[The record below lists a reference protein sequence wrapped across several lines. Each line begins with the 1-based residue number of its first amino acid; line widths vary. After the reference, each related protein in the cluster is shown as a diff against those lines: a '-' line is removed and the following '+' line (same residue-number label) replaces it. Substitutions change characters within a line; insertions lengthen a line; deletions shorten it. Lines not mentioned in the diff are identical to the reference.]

1 MNSDKKLL
9 KIKQS
14 KADRRIAEKICKYLR
29 RDEFRKLEKSFF
41 AVDDKIHPDSVLNKR
56 GMTGLMISSKLGHP
70 DCLNVFLRKGA
81 SRKLTCFKGNIALH
95 YAAKYCMKHPYPS
108 NVRNLVTIPFLDS
121 TTDYHELMK
130 MPNANGT
137 TPKLLLDA
145 LNKVMYDDTVEGSDS
160 SDSSLDNAQKT
171 AQNSSDWSQKLQHE
185 DQDEHYDRFGKFDV
199 WEDTGYKNKFN
210 ETENEWADRIY
221 AEFSRLQSRNNK
233 KNNKKNTMEDKKEK
247 DSKKSPKKKEL
258 LLKIPKKNPEA
269 KQTLF
274 RDKLSKLL
282 DPQNTQLITTNSLLP
297 FDENST
303 SDYIINQ
310 LLDGSESTTATGSQ
324 ATGSQATGS
333 QATGSQVQD
342 RKRKRIKEVIR
353 IWHPDKF
360 SQLYH
365 QRIDPEHRDD
375 IIRIVTHISQA
386 LLNFGRQ

>member
-282 DPQNTQLITTNSLLP
+282 DPQNTELITTNSLLP

-303 SDYIINQ
+303 SDFIINQ
-310 LLDGSESTTATGSQ
+310 LLLSDDAGSEPTTSGS
-324 ATGSQATGS
+324 
-333 QATGSQVQD
+333 TGSQVQD

>member
-9 KIKQS
+9 KIKLS

-29 RDEFRKLEKSFF
+29 RDEFRKLETSFF
-41 AVDDKIHPDSVLNKR
+41 AADDKIHPDSVLNKR

-70 DCLNVFLRKGA
+70 DCVNVFLRKGA

-121 TTDYHELMK
+121 TTDYQELMK
-130 MPNANGT
+130 MPNDNGT

-185 DQDEHYDRFGKFDV
+185 DQDEHYERFGKFDV

-233 KNNKKNTMEDKKEK
+233 RIKSKKDAMEEKEEK
-247 DSKKSPKKKEL
+247 DPKKAPKKKEL

-282 DPQNTQLITTNSLLP
+282 DPQNTELITTNSLQP

-310 LLDGSESTTATGSQ
+310 LLLSDGSDSTAATGSQ
-324 ATGSQATGS
+324 F
-333 QATGSQVQD
+333 QD
-342 RKRKRIKEVIR
+342 RKRIKEVIR

>member
-29 RDEFRKLEKSFF
+29 RDEFRKLETSFF
-41 AVDDKIHPDSVLNKR
+41 AADDKIHPDSVLNKR

-70 DCLNVFLRKGA
+70 DCVNVFLRKGA

-121 TTDYHELMK
+121 TTDYQELMK
-130 MPNANGT
+130 MPNDNGT

-185 DQDEHYDRFGKFDV
+185 DQDEHYERFGKFDV

-233 KNNKKNTMEDKKEK
+233 RIKSKKDAMKEK
-247 DSKKSPKKKEL
+247 EEKDPNKAPKKKEL

-282 DPQNTQLITTNSLLP
+282 DPQNTELITTNSLLP

-310 LLDGSESTTATGSQ
+310 LLLSSDDGSESTTATGSQ
-324 ATGSQATGS
+324 
-333 QATGSQVQD
+333 VQD
-342 RKRKRIKEVIR
+342 RKRIKEVIR

>member
-1 MNSDKKLL
+1 
-9 KIKQS
+9 
-14 KADRRIAEKICKYLR
+14 
-29 RDEFRKLEKSFF
+29 
-41 AVDDKIHPDSVLNKR
+41 
-56 GMTGLMISSKLGHP
+56 
-70 DCLNVFLRKGA
+70 
-81 SRKLTCFKGNIALH
+81 
-95 YAAKYCMKHPYPS
+95 
-108 NVRNLVTIPFLDS
+108 
-121 TTDYHELMK
+121 
-130 MPNANGT
+130 
-137 TPKLLLDA
+137 
-145 LNKVMYDDTVEGSDS
+145 
-160 SDSSLDNAQKT
+160 
-171 AQNSSDWSQKLQHE
+171 
-185 DQDEHYDRFGKFDV
+185 
-199 WEDTGYKNKFN
+199 
-210 ETENEWADRIY
+210 
-221 AEFSRLQSRNNK
+221 
-233 KNNKKNTMEDKKEK
+233 MEDKKEK

-269 KQTLF
+269 KQALF

-282 DPQNTQLITTNSLLP
+282 DPQNTELITTNSLLP

-310 LLDGSESTTATGSQ
+310 LLDGSESTT

>member
-1 MNSDKKLL
+1 MNSNKKLL

-29 RDEFRKLEKSFF
+29 RDEFRKLETSFF
-41 AVDDKIHPDSVLNKR
+41 AADDKIHPDSVLNKR

-70 DCLNVFLRKGA
+70 DCVNVFLRKGA

-121 TTDYHELMK
+121 TTDYQELMK
-130 MPNANGT
+130 MPNNKGT

-171 AQNSSDWSQKLQHE
+171 AQNSSNWSQKLQHE
-185 DQDEHYDRFGKFDV
+185 DQDEHYEHFGKFDV

-210 ETENEWADRIY
+210 ETENEWSDRIY

-233 KNNKKNTMEDKKEK
+233 RIKSKKDAQKEEK
-247 DSKKSPKKKEL
+247 DSKKAPQKKEL

-269 KQTLF
+269 KETLF

-282 DPQNTQLITTNSLLP
+282 DPQNKELITTNSLLP

-310 LLDGSESTTATGSQ
+310 LLLSSDDDSTATGSTATATGSQ
-324 ATGSQATGS
+324 
-333 QATGSQVQD
+333 D
-342 RKRKRIKEVIR
+342 RNRKRFKEVIR

-365 QRIDPEHRDD
+365 QRIHPEHRDD

>member
-29 RDEFRKLEKSFF
+29 RDEFRKLETSFF

-70 DCLNVFLRKGA
+70 DCVNVFLRKGA

-121 TTDYHELMK
+121 TTDYQELMK
-130 MPNANGT
+130 MPNDNGT

-145 LNKVMYDDTVEGSDS
+145 LNKLMYDDTVEGSDS

-185 DQDEHYDRFGKFDV
+185 DQDEHYERFGKYDV

-324 ATGSQATGS
+324 ATGSQ
-333 QATGSQVQD
+333 VQD

-365 QRIDPEHRDD
+365 QRIDPEHKDD

>member
-29 RDEFRKLEKSFF
+29 RDEFRKLETSFF

-137 TPKLLLDA
+137 TPKILLDA

-233 KNNKKNTMEDKKEK
+233 RIKSKKNAMEEEK
-247 DSKKSPKKKEL
+247 DPKKAPKKKEL
-258 LLKIPKKNPEA
+258 LLKIPKKNSEA

-282 DPQNTQLITTNSLLP
+282 DPQNTELITTNSLLP

-303 SDYIINQ
+303 SDFIINQ
-310 LLDGSESTTATGSQ
+310 LLLSDDAGSEPTTSGS
-324 ATGSQATGS
+324 
-333 QATGSQVQD
+333 TGSQVQD

>member
-29 RDEFRKLEKSFF
+29 RDEFRKLETSFF
-41 AVDDKIHPDSVLNKR
+41 AADDKIHPDSILNKR

-70 DCLNVFLRKGA
+70 DCVNVFLRKGA

-121 TTDYHELMK
+121 TTDYQELMK
-130 MPNANGT
+130 MPNNNGT

-171 AQNSSDWSQKLQHE
+171 AQNSSNWSQKLQHE
-185 DQDEHYDRFGKFDV
+185 DQDEHYEHFGKFDV

-221 AEFSRLQSRNNK
+221 AEFSRMQSRNNK
-233 KNNKKNTMEDKKEK
+233 RIK
-247 DSKKSPKKKEL
+247 SKKDAKEEKEDPKKAPKKKDL

-269 KQTLF
+269 KQQTLF

-282 DPQNTQLITTNSLLP
+282 DPQNTELITTNSLLP

-310 LLDGSESTTATGSQ
+310 LLLSNDDDSTATGSNATATGSQ
-324 ATGSQATGS
+324 
-333 QATGSQVQD
+333 D
-342 RKRKRIKEVIR
+342 RNRKRFKEVIR

-365 QRIDPEHRDD
+365 QRIHPEHRDD

>member
-1 MNSDKKLL
+1 M
-9 KIKQS
+9 
-14 KADRRIAEKICKYLR
+14 YT
-29 RDEFRKLEKSFF
+29 FF
-41 AVDDKIHPDSVLNKR
+41 
-56 GMTGLMISSKLGHP
+56 
-70 DCLNVFLRKGA
+70 
-81 SRKLTCFKGNIALH
+81 
-95 YAAKYCMKHPYPS
+95 Y
-108 NVRNLVTIPFLDS
+108 
-121 TTDYHELMK
+121 
-130 MPNANGT
+130 
-137 TPKLLLDA
+137 
-145 LNKVMYDDTVEGSDS
+145 
-160 SDSSLDNAQKT
+160 QQT

-185 DQDEHYDRFGKFDV
+185 DQDEHYERFGKFDV

-233 KNNKKNTMEDKKEK
+233 RIKSKKDAMKEK
-247 DSKKSPKKKEL
+247 EEKDPNKAPKKKEL

-282 DPQNTQLITTNSLLP
+282 DPQNTELITTNSLLP

-310 LLDGSESTTATGSQ
+310 LLLSDGSDSTA
-324 ATGSQATGS
+324 
-333 QATGSQVQD
+333 ATGSQVQD
-342 RKRKRIKEVIR
+342 RKRIKEVIR

>member
-1 MNSDKKLL
+1 
-9 KIKQS
+9 
-14 KADRRIAEKICKYLR
+14 
-29 RDEFRKLEKSFF
+29 
-41 AVDDKIHPDSVLNKR
+41 
-56 GMTGLMISSKLGHP
+56 
-70 DCLNVFLRKGA
+70 
-81 SRKLTCFKGNIALH
+81 
-95 YAAKYCMKHPYPS
+95 
-108 NVRNLVTIPFLDS
+108 
-121 TTDYHELMK
+121 
-130 MPNANGT
+130 
-137 TPKLLLDA
+137 
-145 LNKVMYDDTVEGSDS
+145 
-160 SDSSLDNAQKT
+160 
-171 AQNSSDWSQKLQHE
+171 
-185 DQDEHYDRFGKFDV
+185 
-199 WEDTGYKNKFN
+199 
-210 ETENEWADRIY
+210 
-221 AEFSRLQSRNNK
+221 
-233 KNNKKNTMEDKKEK
+233 MEDKKEK

-310 LLDGSESTTATGSQ
+310 LLLSDGSESTTT
-324 ATGSQATGS
+324 
-333 QATGSQVQD
+333 ATGSQVQD

>member
-29 RDEFRKLEKSFF
+29 RDEFRKLETSFF

-70 DCLNVFLRKGA
+70 DCVNVFLRKGA

-121 TTDYHELMK
+121 TTDYQELMK
-130 MPNANGT
+130 MPNKNGT

-145 LNKVMYDDTVEGSDS
+145 LNKLMYDDTVEGSDS

-185 DQDEHYDRFGKFDV
+185 DQDEHYERFGKFDV

-333 QATGSQVQD
+333 QVQD

>member
-29 RDEFRKLEKSFF
+29 RDEFRKLETSFF

-70 DCLNVFLRKGA
+70 DCVNVFLRKGA

-121 TTDYHELMK
+121 TTDYQELMK
-130 MPNANGT
+130 MPNDNGT

-185 DQDEHYDRFGKFDV
+185 DQDEHYERFGKFDV

-233 KNNKKNTMEDKKEK
+233 RIKSKKDAMEEKEEK
-247 DSKKSPKKKEL
+247 DPKKAPKKKEL

-282 DPQNTQLITTNSLLP
+282 DPQNTELITTNSLLP

-310 LLDGSESTTATGSQ
+310 LLLSDGSDSTA
-324 ATGSQATGS
+324 
-333 QATGSQVQD
+333 ATGSQVQD
-342 RKRKRIKEVIR
+342 RKRIKEVIR

>member
-1 MNSDKKLL
+1 MNSNKKLL

-29 RDEFRKLEKSFF
+29 RDEFRKLETSFF
-41 AVDDKIHPDSVLNKR
+41 AADDKIHPDSVLNKR

-70 DCLNVFLRKGA
+70 DCVNVFLRKGA

-121 TTDYHELMK
+121 TTDYQELMK
-130 MPNANGT
+130 MPNKNGT

-145 LNKVMYDDTVEGSDS
+145 LNKVMYYDTVEGSDS

-171 AQNSSDWSQKLQHE
+171 AQNSSDWSQKLQQE
-185 DQDEHYDRFGKFDV
+185 DQDEHYQRFGKFDV
-199 WEDTGYKNKFN
+199 WGDTGYKNKFN

-233 KNNKKNTMEDKKEK
+233 RIK
-247 DSKKSPKKKEL
+247 SKKDAMEEKEENPKKAQKKKEL
-258 LLKIPKKNPEA
+258 LLKIPKKTPEA
-269 KQTLF
+269 KQQTLF

-282 DPQNTQLITTNSLLP
+282 DPQNTELITTKTLLP

-303 SDYIINQ
+303 SDYILNQ
-310 LLDGSESTTATGSQ
+310 LLVDDGSDSTT
-324 ATGSQATGS
+324 
-333 QATGSQVQD
+333 ATGSQVQD
-342 RKRKRIKEVIR
+342 RNRKRIKEVIR

-360 SQLYH
+360 SQMYH
-365 QRIDPEHRDD
+365 QRIHPEHRDD

>member
-1 MNSDKKLL
+1 M
-9 KIKQS
+9 
-14 KADRRIAEKICKYLR
+14 
-29 RDEFRKLEKSFF
+29 
-41 AVDDKIHPDSVLNKR
+41 
-56 GMTGLMISSKLGHP
+56 G
-70 DCLNVFLRKGA
+70 
-81 SRKLTCFKGNIALH
+81 
-95 YAAKYCMKHPYPS
+95 
-108 NVRNLVTIPFLDS
+108 
-121 TTDYHELMK
+121 
-130 MPNANGT
+130 
-137 TPKLLLDA
+137 
-145 LNKVMYDDTVEGSDS
+145 VEGSDS

-171 AQNSSDWSQKLQHE
+171 ARDSSDWSQKLQHE
-185 DQDEHYDRFGKFDV
+185 DQDEHYERFGKYDV

-221 AEFSRLQSRNNK
+221 AEFSRLQSRNIK
-233 KNNKKNTMEDKKEK
+233 KNN
-247 DSKKSPKKKEL
+247 KKSPKKKEL

-282 DPQNTQLITTNSLLP
+282 DPQNTELITTNSLLP

-303 SDYIINQ
+303 SDFIINQ
-310 LLDGSESTTATGSQ
+310 LLISDGSESTT
-324 ATGSQATGS
+324 
-333 QATGSQVQD
+333 ATGSQVQD

>member
-1 MNSDKKLL
+1 
-9 KIKQS
+9 
-14 KADRRIAEKICKYLR
+14 
-29 RDEFRKLEKSFF
+29 
-41 AVDDKIHPDSVLNKR
+41 
-56 GMTGLMISSKLGHP
+56 
-70 DCLNVFLRKGA
+70 
-81 SRKLTCFKGNIALH
+81 
-95 YAAKYCMKHPYPS
+95 
-108 NVRNLVTIPFLDS
+108 
-121 TTDYHELMK
+121 
-130 MPNANGT
+130 
-137 TPKLLLDA
+137 
-145 LNKVMYDDTVEGSDS
+145 
-160 SDSSLDNAQKT
+160 
-171 AQNSSDWSQKLQHE
+171 
-185 DQDEHYDRFGKFDV
+185 
-199 WEDTGYKNKFN
+199 
-210 ETENEWADRIY
+210 
-221 AEFSRLQSRNNK
+221 
-233 KNNKKNTMEDKKEK
+233 MEDKKEK

-324 ATGSQATGS
+324 ATLS

>member
-1 MNSDKKLL
+1 MTYFMFVLLNS
-9 KIKQS
+9 I
-14 KADRRIAEKICKYLR
+14 E
-29 RDEFRKLEKSFF
+29 
-41 AVDDKIHPDSVLNKR
+41 
-56 GMTGLMISSKLGHP
+56 
-70 DCLNVFLRKGA
+70 
-81 SRKLTCFKGNIALH
+81 
-95 YAAKYCMKHPYPS
+95 
-108 NVRNLVTIPFLDS
+108 
-121 TTDYHELMK
+121 TTLPLMK
-130 MPNANGT
+130 KSLSRWFQIHYDTSHT
-137 TPKLLLDA
+137 TALLDKYIFHSHIYGYKNRSN
-145 LNKVMYDDTVEGSDS
+145 NKFLHSYIYQYYVKSILISIDFFY
-160 SDSSLDNAQKT
+160 QQT

-185 DQDEHYDRFGKFDV
+185 DQDEHYERFGKFDV

-233 KNNKKNTMEDKKEK
+233 LIK
-247 DSKKSPKKKEL
+247 SKKDAMEEKEERDPKKAPKKKEL

-282 DPQNTQLITTNSLLP
+282 DPQNTELITTNSLLP

-310 LLDGSESTTATGSQ
+310 LLLSDGSDSTTATGSQ
-324 ATGSQATGS
+324 
-333 QATGSQVQD
+333 VQD
-342 RKRKRIKEVIR
+342 QKRKRIKEVIR

>member
-29 RDEFRKLEKSFF
+29 RDEFRKLETSFF

-70 DCLNVFLRKGA
+70 DCVNVFLRKGA

-121 TTDYHELMK
+121 TTDYQELMK
-130 MPNANGT
+130 MPNDNGT

-333 QATGSQVQD
+333 QVQD